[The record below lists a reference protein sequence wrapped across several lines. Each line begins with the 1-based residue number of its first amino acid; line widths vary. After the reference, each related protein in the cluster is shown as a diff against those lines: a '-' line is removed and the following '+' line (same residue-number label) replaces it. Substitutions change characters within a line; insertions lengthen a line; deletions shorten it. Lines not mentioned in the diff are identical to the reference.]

1 MLKKLITYENGDK
14 VVWNGR
20 AEIHYHQ
27 TKIIQEDD
35 LTHATFDE
43 IKKLKENPHDQNLL
57 LAIKSR
63 KAIR

>member
-1 MLKKLITYENGDK
+1 MKKLIIYENGDK

-27 TKIIQEDD
+27 TKILQEHD
-35 LTHATFDE
+35 LTHATWDE
-43 IKKLKENPHDQNLL
+43 IEHLKKNPNDQKLL